1 MQHSHIIA
9 AIDASPMNRGLSG
22 AEWFAHE
29 GNVAIEIEEDIF
41 LFDHEGPG
49 YYQIH
54 FLTCEGG
61 KATIDRAKR
70 AFQIMFDDHDAS
82 LLFGLVPV
90 SRRDVAVMAN
100 RVGGIYARTVP
111 TPFEPCRLYIVPKGR
126 IQ

>member
-1 MQHSHIIA
+1 VQHSHIIA
-9 AIDASPMNRGLSG
+9 AIDASPMNRGKSG
-22 AEWFAHE
+22 AEWFAE
-29 GNVAIEIEEDIF
+29 KGNVAIEIDEDIF
-41 LFDHEGPG
+41 LFDREGPG

-61 KATIDRAKR
+61 KATVARCKA
-70 AFQIMFDDHDAS
+70 AFKIMFDEHGAS

-100 RVGGIYARTVP
+100 RVGGIYARMVP